1 MLPIYSINFLT
12 KALLGISSS
21 HVYSL
26 GHINMI
32 AKLIQKKH
40 LNKQFILNT
49 HLDSCPESQLTRNQV
64 INTKFEIW
72 VFTFFIC
79 VYSKHRF
86 QNPLPNFK
94 IFRLL
99 GLRYV

>member
-32 AKLIQKKH
+32 AKLIQKKP
-40 LNKQFILNT
+40 LKQTIYFKYT
-49 HLDSCPESQLTRNQV
+49 SGQL
-64 INTKFEIW
+64 F
-72 VFTFFIC
+72 
-79 VYSKHRF
+79 
-86 QNPLPNFK
+86 
-94 IFRLL
+94 
-99 GLRYV
+99 